1 MRTRLTSRDAVRYLV
16 LIDSSLSVEDIQSRL
31 EWLGLPSCTSF
42 LVSQIRRSLRDHLR
56 FLKQAGLLRN
66 KPPLIPSRLRR
77 LKPPKH
83 FKEFY
88 YQ

>member
-1 MRTRLTSRDAVRYLV
+1 MRLLALDAIRFLTL
-16 LIDSSLSVEDIQSRL
+16 LDSSLPTEDIEVKLDQ
-31 EWLGLPSCTSF
+31 LGLPSCTRF
-42 LVSQIRRSLRDHLR
+42 LVVQIRRSLRDHFR
-56 FLKQAGLLRN
+56 FLKEAGLLKN

-77 LKPPKH
+77 IKPPKR